1 MTDLYNVDKDFIRDG
16 KTTDVY
22 LNRTEEILRDKGV
35 NPFVVAEITASER
48 GVFSGL
54 EEAVCLLEGL
64 PIDVYAMEEGTF
76 FMEGE
81 PVMRIEGN
89 YLDFCRYE
97 TSLLGVLCHS
107 TAISTKAARIK
118 KAAKN
123 RKVLSFG
130 TRRQHPSIAGLI
142 ERSAYLGGMDGISN
156 TAGEEMFG
164 IEASGTM
171 PHSLVICFRDQ
182 EKAWSAYNDVLNK
195 DIPRIMLC
203 DTYSDEKDEVIR
215 AIEELG
221 DDLDAIRLDT
231 PSSRRGDFREI
242 IMEIR
247 WELDLRNREDVE
259 IFISGGIDE
268 EDILELRDIVDG
280 FGVGTSVSGVF
291 PIDFG
296 MDIVMVDG
304 EYSAKKGKYSG
315 KKQVYRWE
323 DFDDAIMIEK
333 EIPPENAEPLL
344 EKIIENGEIKTEF
357 SLEKARKKVLSKL
370 NKMPLGML

>member
-1 MTDLYNVDKDFIRDG
+1 MHGLYNVSKDFIKKG
-16 KTTDVY
+16 KATDVY
-22 LNRTEEILRDKGV
+22 LNRTEEILKKKNR

-48 GVFSGL
+48 GIFSGL
-54 EEAVCLLEGL
+54 EEAAHLLEDL
-64 PIDVYAMEEGTF
+64 PIDVYAMEEGSF

-107 TAISTKAARIK
+107 TAISTKAAKIK
-118 KAAKN
+118 KAARD
-123 RKVLSFG
+123 RKVFSFG
-130 TRRQHPSIAGLI
+130 TRRQHPSISSLI

-171 PHSLVICFRDQ
+171 PHSLVICFGEQ
-182 EKAWSAYNDVLNK
+182 EKAWSAYNEVL
-195 DIPRIMLC
+195 DESIPRIMLC

-215 AIEELG
+215 AINELG
-221 DDLDAIRLDT
+221 SDLDAVRLDT
-231 PSSRRGDFREI
+231 PSSRRGNFKEI
-242 IMEIR
+242 VMEIR

-268 EDILELRDIVDG
+268 EDILELRDVADG
-280 FGVGTSVSGVF
+280 FGVGTSVSGAF
-291 PIDFG
+291 PTDFG
-296 MDIVMVDG
+296 MDIVMVEG

-315 KKQVYRWE
+315 RKQVYRWD
-323 DFDDAIMIEK
+323 DFDDVIMIER
-333 EIPPENAEPLL
+333 ENPPEDAEPLL
-344 EKIIENGEIKTEF
+344 KKMIEDGEVVMDF
-357 SLEKARKKVLSKL
+357 SLEKARERVLSKI
-370 NKMPLGML
+370 NRMPLGMA

>member
-1 MTDLYNVDKDFIRDG
+1 MSDLYNVDKDFIKKG
-16 KTTDVY
+16 KATDVY
-22 LNRTEEILRDKGV
+22 LNRTEEILSEKGK
-35 NPFVVAEITASER
+35 NPFVVAEITAGER

-54 EEAVCLLEGL
+54 EEATHLLEGL
-64 PIDVYAMEEGTF
+64 PIDVWAMEEGTL
-76 FMEGE
+76 FMEDE

-97 TSLLGVLCHS
+97 TSLLGILCHS

-130 TRRQHPSIAGLI
+130 TRRQHPSISGLI

-156 TAGEEMFG
+156 TAGEDMFG

-171 PHSLVICFRDQ
+171 PHSLVICFGEQ
-182 EKAWSAYNDVLNK
+182 EKAWSAYNDVLDK

-203 DTYSDEKDEVIR
+203 DTYSDEKEEVIR
-215 AIEELG
+215 AINELG
-221 DDLDAIRLDT
+221 SDLEAVRLDT

-242 IMEIR
+242 VREVR

-280 FGVGTSVSGVF
+280 FGVGTSISGVF
-291 PIDFG
+291 PMDFG
-296 MDIVMVDG
+296 MDIVLVEG
-304 EYSAKKGKYSG
+304 EYAAKKGKYSG
-315 KKQVYRWE
+315 RKQVYRWE
-323 DFDDAIMIEK
+323 DFDDAIMIDRET
-333 EIPPENAEPLL
+333 PPENAEPLL
-344 EKIIENGEIKTEF
+344 KKTISNGEIEREF
-357 SLEKARKKVLSKL
+357 SLEKAREKVLSKL
-370 NKMPLGML
+370 NRMPLGMI